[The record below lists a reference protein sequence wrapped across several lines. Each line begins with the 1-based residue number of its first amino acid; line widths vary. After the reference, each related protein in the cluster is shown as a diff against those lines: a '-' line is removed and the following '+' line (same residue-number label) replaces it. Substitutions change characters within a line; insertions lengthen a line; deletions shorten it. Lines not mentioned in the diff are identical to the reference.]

1 MPVPKSNFSSALSQ
15 GVISVLTVSLLAMP
29 PATSA
34 QPTVEIDNNKIKLE
48 VASTP
53 AQIQRGLMYRT
64 HMPEDQG
71 MVFIFHPPQQVKFW
85 MAHCFIPLDMLM
97 VADGKIKRIF
107 ENVPP
112 ERNKPEKQCP
122 TYPSI
127 SEEPELVTEV
137 VEVNGGYAKRHGVK
151 VGDSVKFSFADS
163 SEKTPR
169 DEHN

>member
-1 MPVPKSNFSSALSQ
+1 MPVSRNNFSGALLQ
-15 GVISVLTVSLLAMP
+15 GGFSLLAISLVAMP

-34 QPTVEIDNNKIKLE
+34 QPTAEIDNNKVKLE

-85 MAHCFIPLDMLM
+85 MAHCFISLDMLM
-97 VADGKIKRIF
+97 VLDGKVNRIF

-112 ERNKPEKQCP
+112 ERNKPEKECP
-122 TYPSI
+122 TYPSV
-127 SEEPELVTEV
+127 SEDPQSVTEV
-137 VEVNGGYAKRHGVK
+137 LEVNGGYAKRHGIK
-151 VGDSVKFSFADS
+151 VGDTVKFSLPDS
-163 SEKTPR
+163 VGKAPR
-169 DEHN
+169 